1 MKTILSILVFFFVL
15 ASSSW
20 ATDPGEY
27 IACMEYMTTNIPN
40 ARAPIDFALQYGDK
54 GLEIIWNIKSMPKPT
69 FAELDAIKTKA
80 LAWKSNEVTQAAAK
94 IAITPGVQALMDA
107 MNKRLPATNRI
118 SEAELFS
125 ATTNRA
131 SKMAVSP

>member
-27 IACMEYMTTNIPN
+27 IACMEYMTTKLS
-40 ARAPIDFALQYGDK
+40 ARAPMDFALQYGDK
-54 GLEIIWNIKSMPKPT
+54 GLEIIWNIKTMPKPT
-69 FAELDAIKTKA
+69 FAQLDAIKGKA

-94 IAITPGVQALMDA
+94 IAITPAVQALMDA
-107 MNKRLPATNRI
+107 MNKRLPATNKI
-118 SEAELFS
+118 TDAELFS

-131 SKMAVSP
+131 SKTAVTP

>member
-1 MKTILSILVFFFVL
+1 MKKICAILLISVVL
-15 ASSSW
+15 ASFSW

-27 IACMEYMTTNIPN
+27 TSCMEYMTTNLH
-40 ARAPIDFALQYGDK
+40 ARAPMDFALQYGDK
-54 GLEIIWNIKSMPKPT
+54 GLEIIWNIKTMPKPT

-107 MNKRLPATNRI
+107 MKKRLPATNKI
-118 SEAELFS
+118 TDAELFS

-131 SKMAVSP
+131 SKTAVTP

>member
-1 MKTILSILVFFFVL
+1 MKNICAILFL
-15 ASSSW
+15 AGCFASCAL

-27 IACMEYMTTNIPN
+27 TTCMEYMTTNLN
-40 ARAPIDFALQYGDK
+40 ARAPWDFALQYGDK
-54 GLEIIWNIKSMPKPT
+54 GLEIIWNIKTMPKPT
-69 FAELDAIKTKA
+69 FAQLDAIKGKA

-107 MNKRLPATNRI
+107 MNKRLPATNKI
-118 SEAELFS
+118 TEAELFS

-131 SKMAVSP
+131 SKTAVTP